1 MPALSQMI
9 RFTQEEHLNFGLLEG
24 PKVKSDGRTH
34 EAPDIILLDTFSH
47 SS

>member
-24 PKVKSDGRTH
+24 PKVKSDGRMH
-34 EAPDIILLDTFSH
+34 KAPDIILPDTFSH